1 MPEFCSACSQP
12 VTLPSGFKMPEG
24 GDTLE
29 SVAHSPG
36 GPIAII
42 AKVRMIYCAPC
53 ADKLLVSQWV
63 KRAKHAKVSLDT
75 PKAGAGKVGSG

>member
-1 MPEFCSACSQP
+1 MPEFCSACGQP
-12 VTLPSGFKMPEG
+12 VTIPGGFKMPEG

-42 AKVRMIYCAPC
+42 AKVRMLYCPPC

-63 KRAKHAKVSLDT
+63 KRAKHAKPSLET
-75 PKAGAGKVGSG
+75 TRTGSGKIASA

>member
-1 MPEFCSACSQP
+1 MPEFCSACGQSVTMQP
-12 VTLPSGFKMPEG
+12 GFKMPEG

-36 GPIAII
+36 GPIVII
-42 AKVRMIYCAPC
+42 ARVRMIYCPPC

-63 KRAKHAKVSLDT
+63 KRAKHAKADRTPQNDT
-75 PKAGAGKVGSG
+75 IGKSGKI